1 MPFLL
6 PRNLLDPGIKPV
18 SCTAGGF
25 FPTEPSGKPR
35 VLWHPG
41 TKQPVCAQGQ
51 SWPDWTR
58 AGETPRGWVWRWG
71 QWPDGLGLS
80 LDHPVSSAAG
90 GFVPPPAPRQPPAS
104 CPAGTMLSL
113 LSEVCAVLEEV
124 TLEGVIHSSA
134 EHSAWDSVCCVLS
147 RVQLFAPTRLPCPW
161 NSPGKTAGVACHFLL
176 LGQCRRC

>member
-1 MPFLL
+1 MASG
-6 PRNLLDPGIKPV
+6 DK
-18 SCTAGGF
+18 TA
-25 FPTEPSGKPR
+25 S
-35 VLWHPG
+35 VCPG
-41 TKQPVCAQGQ
+41 TELAGLDTCGGDTKRVGVEVGSVARWPRFELGPPCVLSSWWLCA
-51 SWPDWTR
+51 
-58 AGETPRGWVWRWG
+58 
-71 QWPDGLGLS
+71 
-80 LDHPVSSAAG
+80 
-90 GFVPPPAPRQPPAS
+90 APRQPPAS

-147 RVQLFAPTRLPCPW
+147 RVRLFAPTRLPCPW